1 MKLTK
6 TKGSNHAL
14 EAGFCCL
21 HHKTNETHQAQRQQ
35 PRLGSKILLPPPLIL
50 MKLTK
55 RKGSKL
61 ASKARICCLRHLS
74 QETHQAQRQ
83 QPHLRIEIL
92 LPSRKLVIMTK
103 KHGQR
108 VQISNKMNDISPR
121 CIYNEFVRG
130 TRVPPAFRVCRRS
143 FAAPTRQSEA
153 CSRCENRAGDS
164 NCLIS

>member
-1 MKLTK
+1 MVSHACSEYMTFPSCGAGPCPMVSPTK
-6 TKGSNHAL
+6 RKGSNHAS

-21 HHKTNETHQAQRQQ
+21 RRRPN
-35 PRLGSKILLPPPLIL
+35 
-50 MKLTK
+50 
-55 RKGSKL
+55 
-61 ASKARICCLRHLS
+61 
-74 QETHQAQRQ
+74 ETHQAQRQ

-103 KHGQR
+103 KHEQR

-130 TRVPPAFRVCRRS
+130 TRVPPAFKVCMRA

-153 CSRCENRAGDS
+153 CSRCGNRVGDS

>member
-55 RKGSKL
+55 RKGSNY
-61 ASKARICCLRHLS
+61 ASESRICC
-74 QETHQAQRQ
+74 
-83 QPHLRIEIL
+83 
-92 LPSRKLVIMTK
+92 PSRKLVIMTK
-103 KHGQR
+103 KHEQR

-130 TRVPPAFRVCRRS
+130 TRVPPAFRVCMRA

-164 NCLIS
+164 IYSI